1 MSKITKESLVKILL
15 PEIMKRMKLNETTDM
30 TNQMDEPNSVTDI
43 DDIGDFYVIT
53 HPQEGKNS
61 DDIKYKTNIM
71 DLLNKHKSGELTPE
85 NIRCIVKKEGS
96 ATNRANKVIKQ
107 FSKELLQSRKMQLD
121 ELINK
126 KNGYSE
132 QVNGYLKTKKNVVLD
147 EETNGKVKR
156 VQEVIAD
163 LEHKIVDLKN
173 LIKNGR

>member
-1 MSKITKESLVKILL
+1 MSKITKESIVNQLL
-15 PEIMKRMKLNETTDM
+15 PEILKKMQLNETTDLM
-30 TNQMDEPNSVTDI
+30 NQMDEPNSATDI

-53 HPQEGKNS
+53 HPQEGKNA

-107 FSKELLQSRKMQLD
+107 FGKELLQSRKMQLD
-121 ELINK
+121 ELVNK
-126 KNGYSE
+126 KNGYQE
-132 QVNGYLKTKKNVVLD
+132 QIGGYLKTKKNVVLD
-147 EETNGKVKR
+147 EETNQKIAR
-156 VQEVIAD
+156 VQDVIAD

>member
-1 MSKITKESLVKILL
+1 MSKITKESIVNQLL
-15 PEIMKRMKLNETTDM
+15 PEILKKMQLNETTDLM
-30 TNQMDEPNSVTDI
+30 NQTEEPNSATDI

-53 HPQEGKNS
+53 HPQEGKNA

>member
-1 MSKITKESLVKILL
+1 MSKITKESIVNQLL
-15 PEIMKRMKLNETTDM
+15 PEILKKMKLNETTDLM
-30 TNQMDEPNSVTDI
+30 NQTEEPNTATDI

-53 HPQEGKNS
+53 HPQEGKNA

-121 ELINK
+121 ELVNK
-126 KNGYSE
+126 KNGYQE
-132 QVNGYLKTKKNVVLD
+132 QISGYLKTKKNVVLD
-147 EETNGKVKR
+147 EETNQKIAR
-156 VQEVIAD
+156 VQDVIAD